1 MAQILLTYPSTLLLQ
16 FCNLQVRQLMA
27 RHSWKCNF
35 PMTPLSVARL
45 VIISFHLFKAQAL
58 PKFVKFFLYQKA
70 KYFMRSAV
78 NLSRRSRWHHSKC
91 IYAHSFQEPRG
102 GNGYSY
108 QQGRAQGFKTG
119 VAPNFYAPTFLASHL
134 IAPKIC
140 RLENRSMALRLDE
153 IAAAPKNFNPSARPL
168 AMKINT
174 REFGLNHHS

>member
-16 FCNLQVRQLMA
+16 FCNLQVP
-27 RHSWKCNF
+27 HSWKCNF

-58 PKFVKFFLYQKA
+58 PKFVKFLLYQKA

-91 IYAHSFQEPRG
+91 IYAHSFQEPRS

-119 VAPNFYAPTFLASHL
+119 LGASFFQ
-134 IAPKIC
+134 A
-140 RLENRSMALRLDE
+140 
-153 IAAAPKNFNPSARPL
+153 
-168 AMKINT
+168 
-174 REFGLNHHS
+174 